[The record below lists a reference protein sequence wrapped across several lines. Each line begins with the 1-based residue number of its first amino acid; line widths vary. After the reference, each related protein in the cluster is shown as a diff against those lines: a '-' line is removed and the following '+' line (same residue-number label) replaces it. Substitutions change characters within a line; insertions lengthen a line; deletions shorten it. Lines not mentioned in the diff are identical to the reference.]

1 MVLSRGQGERPD
13 QVTQGDTMSYTIKAN
28 RSTVH
33 IAGLEERTTSTQ
45 GEEAASARGHVAYY
59 AQSACA
65 GLTRSG
71 HRMETLGSYEG
82 LAEAIR
88 RAEQA
93 TWSISGRKVC
103 KTCLAAATS
112 ALEQQG

>member
-1 MVLSRGQGERPD
+1 M
-13 QVTQGDTMSYTIKAN
+13 YTIKGN

-33 IAGLEERTTSTQ
+33 IAGIEERTTSTQ

-71 HRMETLGSYEG
+71 HRMETLGEYEDI
-82 LAEAIR
+82 AEAIKN
-88 RAEQA
+88 A
-93 TWSISGRKVC
+93 TYATYSISGRKVC
-103 KTCLAAATS
+103 KTCLAAADGV
-112 ALEQQG
+112 LGHQD